1 MKGKDIFKQLLPGV
15 IAGIVLGMGL
25 TRLVGVNTE
34 NAVPNYIGGAMCCL
48 IPTFLNCLIV
58 LKETA
63 KQLDRKISMK
73 DTFLRTLPWMLLAGV
88 IGFLIVTLGIEKVM
102 GVDTRTIPLI
112 TTMIYQ
118 TCLGIVSST
127 LFAYIAL
134 KKYVSDVKYT
144 KRKK

>member
-1 MKGKDIFKQLLPGV
+1 
-15 IAGIVLGMGL
+15 
-25 TRLVGVNTE
+25 
-34 NAVPNYIGGAMCCL
+34 MCCL

-58 LKETA
+58 LKGTA

-73 DTFLRTLPWMLLAGV
+73 DTFLRTLPWMLLAGI
-88 IGFLIVTLGIEKVM
+88 IGFLIVTLGIEKIM